1 MNGNFEK
8 QLENYLVNSFNV
20 VNKKLD
26 IINNNILK
34 KSSSGN
40 NNKYKSQISLTP
52 RQIYMCIK
60 AGWTLQELSE
70 LSGYGEEDIRKKY
83 NNYVDNNV

>member
-1 MNGNFEK
+1 MNSDFEK
-8 QLENYLVNSFNV
+8 KLENYLVNSFNL
-20 VNKKLD
+20 VNNKLNV
-26 IINNNILK
+26 INNNILK
-34 KSSSGN
+34 KQTVVS

-60 AGWTLQELSE
+60 SGWTLQELSE